1 MQAPLQRITGRVI
14 RATSNASKK
23 RKKAELEKYKDERF
37 SYRVS
42 RDARDQEIKS
52 QYRMERQFRKA
63 DWEYGTR
70 LLPRRDIGIKRT
82 TFGTVDRNLDANPVV
97 PEKWRKPTF
106 VAAGDRVVVLKGV
119 DRGKIGKVREV
130 HEDRQEIDLEDLNQ
144 YNFTVPDFV
153 AEGDQQEYLPTVY
166 GPRPVKFEDIK
177 LVTRVKDRS
186 GLVRDVV
193 VKEFEIRKSWH
204 RGADVRGQRW
214 IPGLEK
220 RIRWPEQEKE
230 PEDVQDTDSDTFR
243 LTVDEPT
250 FTPTLQR
257 PPMPPSVIDELRG
270 KYSKFRTRHEPEW
283 LAQKQDEATAV
294 QGRKQRLEA
303 LGMTPMQKASAQHK
317 ASKST
322 AKALSDE
329 RLASLGEAILKA
341 RRSGRTT
348 ATTS

>member
-1 MQAPLQRITGRVI
+1 MQAPLQRMTGRVI
-14 RATSNASKK
+14 RATNNASKK

-37 SYRVS
+37 THRIS
-42 RDARDQEIKS
+42 RDARDKEIQS
-52 QYRMERQFRKA
+52 QYRTERQFRKA

-97 PEKWRKPTF
+97 PEKWRKPAF

-119 DRGKIGKVREV
+119 DKGKIGRVREV
-130 HEDRQEIDLEDLNQ
+130 HEDRQDIDMEDLNQ

-153 AEGDQQEYLPTVY
+153 AEGDQQEYTPTVY
-166 GPRPVKFEDIK
+166 GSRPVKFEDIK

-193 VKEFEIRKSWH
+193 VEELEIRKSK
-204 RGADVRGQRW
+204 RRDADVRGQRW
-214 IPGLEK
+214 IPGLN
-220 RIRWPEQEKE
+220 IRVEWPEKDEE
-230 PEDVQDTDSDTFR
+230 PESVEDTDSDTFR

-283 LAQKQDEATAV
+283 LAQKQAEAAAV
-294 QGRKQRLEA
+294 QGRKQGLEA
-303 LGMTPMQKASAQHK
+303 LGMTPMQVASAQHK
-317 ASKST
+317 VFKST
-322 AKALSDE
+322 VGPVSDE
-329 RLASLGEAILKA
+329 QLSSLGEAIA
-341 RRSGRTT
+341 RARTSGKTT